1 MILRVEDL
9 RGEARDAY
17 RIWHDFFGLSEASAL
32 DLVRADGLV
41 EESGVDGSGIDGLA
55 GSLGN
60 IFGLSEAAARVASRG
75 RGSVSE
81 VAVRSSAGPEPGDA
95 WKLVAKI
102 EEFASDLCRRGVPEE
117 KALREAAFA
126 LFEAAPDSLQDGLLR
141 LRTAGGRGYGDV
153 RVRPVAARTPFL
165 AGQAGRSAG
174 DSTGVASTSPV
185 PKIHQAV
192 GVDRRR
198 LRACPF
204 WRPMRPPAP

>member
-102 EEFASDLCRRGVPEE
+102 
-117 KALREAAFA
+117 
-126 LFEAAPDSLQDGLLR
+126 
-141 LRTAGGRGYGDV
+141 
-153 RVRPVAARTPFL
+153 
-165 AGQAGRSAG
+165 
-174 DSTGVASTSPV
+174 
-185 PKIHQAV
+185 
-192 GVDRRR
+192 
-198 LRACPF
+198 
-204 WRPMRPPAP
+204 

>member
-153 RVRPVAARTPFL
+153 RVRPVAARTSCVQ
-165 AGQAGRSAG
+165 GG
-174 DSTGVASTSPV
+174 GVRV
-185 PKIHQAV
+185 P
-192 GVDRRR
+192 R
-198 LRACPF
+198 
-204 WRPMRPPAP
+204 